1 MDNNRIEIFR
11 PTGIFDNIKVL
22 EFKNELIASLT
33 DGGKNTILLDFSGI
47 TFMDSAGLGSLVL
60 LLKTVRSHGAKMYLC
75 NVNEQ
80 IRMLFELTNMDRV
93 FESFGTQTDFFEKNK
108 DTR

>member
-1 MDNNRIEIFR
+1 MAKIKTFR

-22 EFKNELIASLT
+22 EFRDDLIRSMT
-33 DGGKNTILLDFSGI
+33 DEGYKEVLLDFSGI

-60 LLKTVRSHGAKMYLC
+60 LLKMVRSHSGTMYLC

-80 IRMLFELTNMDRV
+80 IQMLFELTNMDRV
-93 FESFGTQTDFFEKNK
+93 FEIFGTHTDFIEQNQ
-108 DTR
+108 DQA

>member
-1 MDNNRIEIFR
+1 MTQIKTFR

-22 EFKNELIASLT
+22 EFRDDLIRSLSQE
-33 DGGKNTILLDFSGI
+33 KVKSVLIDFEGI

-60 LLKTVRSHGAKMYLC
+60 LLKTVRSHNATMYLC
-75 NVNEQ
+75 NVNPQ

-93 FESFGTQTDFFEKNK
+93 FEIFGTQTDFIESQ
-108 DTR
+108 

>member
-1 MDNNRIEIFR
+1 MDNNKIGIFK

-22 EFKNELIASLT
+22 EFKNDLLNSLT
-33 DGGKNTILLDFSGI
+33 EEGKNIILLDFSGI

-75 NVNEQ
+75 NVNAQ
-80 IRMLFELTNMDRV
+80 IKMLFELTNMDRV
-93 FESFGTQTDFFEKNK
+93 FEIFGTEIDFIENHSS
-108 DTR
+108 

>member
-1 MDNNRIEIFR
+1 MDQIKIFR

-22 EFKNELIASLT
+22 EFQEDLLKSLT
-33 DGGKNTILLDFSGI
+33 EESKNKVLLDFTGI

-60 LLKTVRSHGAKMYLC
+60 LLKMARTHGGQMYLC

-80 IRMLFELTNMDRV
+80 IQMLFELTNMNRV
-93 FESFGTQTDFFEKNK
+93 FEIFGTQADFLEKHSS
-108 DTR
+108 DS

>member
-1 MDNNRIEIFR
+1 MENNKIKIFQ

-22 EFKNELIASLT
+22 EFKDDLIKSLLEE
-33 DGGKNTILLDFSGI
+33 DRNLILLDFSGI

-60 LLKTVRSHGAKMYLC
+60 LLKTVRSHNAKMCLC

-93 FESFGTQTDFFEKNK
+93 FEIFGTQTDFLKTV
-108 DTR
+108 DP